1 MKNILLIG
9 GSTGIGYE
17 LSQKLKKENNLFIS
31 TRDQGKF
38 NDPNI
43 KTHELDLD
51 KEFETDWLPD
61 QLDGFVY
68 LPGTINL
75 RPFKGLKPSVFLDD
89 FNINVMGCVK
99 ILQKVLTKIQA
110 AENPSIVMFSTVA
123 VKIGMPFHSSV
134 SSSKGAIEGLTRSL
148 AAEFA
153 PKIRVN
159 SIAPSILDTPL
170 AEKFLNSETK
180 LENARNRHPLKEIGS
195 PKDISEIVKF
205 LLEDNS
211 KWMTGQIIPFDGGM
225 SSVKTN

>member
-17 LSQKLKKENNLFIS
+17 LSQKLKEDNNIFIS
-31 TRDQGKF
+31 TRNQDKF
-38 NDPNI
+38 NHPNI
-43 KTHELDLD
+43 KTNELDLD
-51 KEFETDWLPD
+51 KEFETDWLPEH
-61 QLDGFVY
+61 LDGFIY

-75 RPFKGLKPSVFLDD
+75 RPFKGLKPSVFIED
-89 FNINVMGCVK
+89 FNINVMGCIK
-99 ILQKVLTKIQA
+99 ILQKVLPKIQA

-123 VKIGMPFHSSV
+123 VKMGMPFHSSV

-159 SIAPSILDTPL
+159 AIAPSILDTPL

-180 LENARNRHPLKEIGS
+180 LENLRNRHPMKEIGS
-195 PKDISEIVKF
+195 PEDISEVVKF

-225 SSVKTN
+225 SSVKTH

>member
-17 LSQKLKKENNLFIS
+17 LSQKLKEDNNIFIS
-31 TRDQGKF
+31 TRNQDKF
-38 NDPNI
+38 NHPNI
-43 KTHELDLD
+43 KTNELDLD
-51 KEFETDWLPD
+51 KEFETDWLPEH
-61 QLDGFVY
+61 LDGFIY

-75 RPFKGLKPSVFLDD
+75 RPFKGLKPSVFIED

-99 ILQKVLTKIQA
+99 ILQKVLPKIQA

-159 SIAPSILDTPL
+159 AIAPSILDTPL

-180 LENARNRHPLKEIGS
+180 LENTRNRHPMKEIGS

>member
-17 LSQKLKKENNLFIS
+17 LSQKLKEDNNIFIS
-31 TRDQGKF
+31 TRNQDKF
-38 NDPNI
+38 NHPNI
-43 KTHELDLD
+43 KTNELDLD
-51 KEFETDWLPD
+51 KEFETDWLPEH
-61 QLDGFVY
+61 LDGFIY

-75 RPFKGLKPSVFLDD
+75 RPFKGLKPSVFIED

-99 ILQKVLTKIQA
+99 ILQKVLPKIQA

-159 SIAPSILDTPL
+159 AIAPSMLDTPL

-180 LENARNRHPLKEIGS
+180 LENLRNRHPMKEIGS
-195 PKDISEIVKF
+195 PEDISEVVKF

>member
-17 LSQKLKKENNLFIS
+17 LSQKLKEDNNLFIS

-61 QLDGFVY
+61 YLDGFVY

-99 ILQKVLTKIQA
+99 ILQKVLPKIQA
-110 AENPSIVMFSTVA
+110 AESPSIVMFSTVA

-170 AEKFLNSETK
+170 SEKFLNSETK
-180 LENARNRHPLKEIGS
+180 LENSRNRHPLKEIGS

-211 KWMTGQIIPFDGGM
+211 KWMTGQIIPFDGGI

>member
-17 LSQKLKKENNLFIS
+17 LSQKLKEDNNIFIS
-31 TRDQGKF
+31 TRNQDKF
-38 NDPNI
+38 NHPNI
-43 KTHELDLD
+43 KTNELDLD
-51 KEFETDWLPD
+51 KEFETDWLPEH
-61 QLDGFVY
+61 LDGFIY

-75 RPFKGLKPSVFLDD
+75 RPFKGLKPSVFTED
-89 FNINVMGCVK
+89 FNINVMGCIK
-99 ILQKVLTKIQA
+99 ILQKVLPKIQA
-110 AENPSIVMFSTVA
+110 AESPSIVMFSTVA

-159 SIAPSILDTPL
+159 AIAPSILDTPL

-180 LENARNRHPLKEIGS
+180 LENSRNRHPMKEIGS
-195 PKDISEIVKF
+195 PKDISEVVKF

>member
-17 LSQKLKKENNLFIS
+17 LSQKLKQDNNIFIS
-31 TRDQGKF
+31 TRNQNKF
-38 NDPNI
+38 NHPNI
-43 KTHELDLD
+43 KTNELDLD
-51 KEFETDWLPD
+51 KEFETDWLPEH
-61 QLDGFVY
+61 LDGFIY

-75 RPFKGLKPSVFLDD
+75 RPFKGLKPSVFIED
-89 FNINVMGCVK
+89 FNINVMGCIK
-99 ILQKVLTKIQA
+99 ILQKVLPKIQA

-159 SIAPSILDTPL
+159 AIAPSILDTPL

-180 LENARNRHPLKEIGS
+180 LENSRNRHPMKEIGS
-195 PKDISEIVKF
+195 PKDISEVVKF

-225 SSVKTN
+225 SSVKTH

>member
-17 LSQKLKKENNLFIS
+17 LSQKLKKDNNLFIS

-61 QLDGFVY
+61 HLDGFVY

-99 ILQKVLTKIQA
+99 ILQKVLPKIQV

-180 LENARNRHPLKEIGS
+180 LENSRNRHPLKEIGS

>member
-17 LSQKLKKENNLFIS
+17 LSQKLKKDNNLFIS

-99 ILQKVLTKIQA
+99 ILQKVLTK
-110 AENPSIVMFSTVA
+110 NHYS
-123 VKIGMPFHSSV
+123 
-134 SSSKGAIEGLTRSL
+134 
-148 AAEFA
+148 
-153 PKIRVN
+153 
-159 SIAPSILDTPL
+159 
-170 AEKFLNSETK
+170 
-180 LENARNRHPLKEIGS
+180 
-195 PKDISEIVKF
+195 
-205 LLEDNS
+205 
-211 KWMTGQIIPFDGGM
+211 
-225 SSVKTN
+225 

>member
-17 LSQKLKKENNLFIS
+17 LSQKLKEDNNIFIS
-31 TRDQGKF
+31 TRNQDKF
-38 NDPNI
+38 NHPNI
-43 KTHELDLD
+43 KTNELDLD
-51 KEFETDWLPD
+51 KEFETDWLPEH
-61 QLDGFVY
+61 LDGFIY

-75 RPFKGLKPSVFLDD
+75 RPFKGLKPTVFLED
-89 FNINVMGCVK
+89 FNINVMGCVT
-99 ILQKVLTKIQA
+99 ILQKVLPKIQA

-159 SIAPSILDTPL
+159 AIAPSILDTPL

-180 LENARNRHPLKEIGS
+180 LENSRNRHPMKEIGS
-195 PKDISEIVKF
+195 PKDISEVVKF

>member
-17 LSQKLKKENNLFIS
+17 LSQKLKEDNNIFIS
-31 TRDQGKF
+31 TRNQDKF
-38 NDPNI
+38 NHPNI
-43 KTHELDLD
+43 KTNELDLD
-51 KEFETDWLPD
+51 KEFETDWLPEH
-61 QLDGFVY
+61 LDGFIY

-75 RPFKGLKPSVFLDD
+75 RPFKGLKPSVFIED
-89 FNINVMGCVK
+89 FNINVMGCIK
-99 ILQKVLTKIQA
+99 ILQKVLPKIQA

-159 SIAPSILDTPL
+159 AIAPSILDTPL

-180 LENARNRHPLKEIGS
+180 LENSRNRHPMKEIGS
-195 PKDISEIVKF
+195 PKDISEVVKF

-211 KWMTGQIIPFDGGM
+211 NWMTGQIIPFDGGM

>member
-17 LSQKLKKENNLFIS
+17 LSQKLKEDNNLFIS

-61 QLDGFVY
+61 YLDGFVY

-99 ILQKVLTKIQA
+99 ILQKVLPKIQA
-110 AENPSIVMFSTVA
+110 AESPSIVMFSTVA

-170 AEKFLNSETK
+170 SEKFLNSETK
-180 LENARNRHPLKEIGS
+180 LENSRNRHPLKEIGS

>member
-17 LSQKLKKENNLFIS
+17 LSQKLKEDNNIFIS
-31 TRDQGKF
+31 TRNQDKF
-38 NDPNI
+38 NHPNI
-43 KTHELDLD
+43 KTNELDLD
-51 KEFETDWLPD
+51 KEFETDWLPEH
-61 QLDGFVY
+61 LDGFVY

-75 RPFKGLKPSVFLDD
+75 RPFKGLKPSVFLED
-89 FNINVMGCVK
+89 FNINVMGCVT
-99 ILQKVLTKIQA
+99 ILQKVLPKIQA

-159 SIAPSILDTPL
+159 AIAPSILDTPL

-180 LENARNRHPLKEIGS
+180 LENSRNRHPMKEIGS
-195 PKDISEIVKF
+195 PKDISEVVKF

-211 KWMTGQIIPFDGGM
+211 KWMTGQIIPFDGGI

>member
-17 LSQKLKKENNLFIS
+17 LSQKLKEDNNIFIS
-31 TRDQGKF
+31 TRNQDKF
-38 NDPNI
+38 NHPNI
-43 KTHELDLD
+43 KTNELDLD
-51 KEFETDWLPD
+51 KEFETDWLPEH
-61 QLDGFVY
+61 LDGFIY

-75 RPFKGLKPSVFLDD
+75 RPFKGLKPSVFLED
-89 FNINVMGCVK
+89 FNINVMGCIK
-99 ILQKVLTKIQA
+99 ILQKLLPKIQA

-148 AAEFA
+148 AAELA

-159 SIAPSILDTPL
+159 AIAPSILDTPL

-180 LENARNRHPLKEIGS
+180 LENSRNRHPMKEIGS
-195 PKDISEIVKF
+195 PKDISEVVKF

-211 KWMTGQIIPFDGGM
+211 NWMTGQIIPFDGGM

>member
-17 LSQKLKKENNLFIS
+17 LSQKLKKDNNLFIS

-180 LENARNRHPLKEIGS
+180 LENSRNRHPLKEIGS

-211 KWMTGQIIPFDGGM
+211 KWMTGQIIPIDGGM

>member
-17 LSQKLKKENNLFIS
+17 LSQKLKKDNNLFIS

-61 QLDGFVY
+61 HLDGFVY

-159 SIAPSILDTPL
+159 SIASSILDTPL

-180 LENARNRHPLKEIGS
+180 LENSRNRHPLKEIGS

>member
-61 QLDGFVY
+61 HLDGFVY

-99 ILQKVLTKIQA
+99 ILQKVLPKIQA

-170 AEKFLNSETK
+170 SEKFLNSETK
-180 LENARNRHPLKEIGS
+180 LENSRNRHPLKEIGS